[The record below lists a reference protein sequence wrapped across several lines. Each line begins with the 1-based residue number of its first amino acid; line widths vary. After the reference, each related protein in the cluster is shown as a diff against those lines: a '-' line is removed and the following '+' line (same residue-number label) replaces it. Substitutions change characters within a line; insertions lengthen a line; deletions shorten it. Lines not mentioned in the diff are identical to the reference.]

1 MGTPHYGPLVPL
13 TRDQLLDPRTVLGR
27 LLSAPAVATE
37 SQTARIRRQALGVV
51 AGSNL
56 RMAST
61 RGRRGFCN
69 ATSAALCLGLSA
81 PLARLHSGQ
90 RALQRVKGHSMG
102 SSMLPAS
109 SGARPA
115 TEKLGVVGYAQVPF
129 QLSSLRDLFRQCCD
143 EGS

>member
-69 ATSAALCLGLSA
+69 GASAALCLGLSA

-90 RALQRVKGHSMG
+90 RTLQGLKGHGMG
-102 SSMLPAS
+102 SSMLPPNF
-109 SGARPA
+109 GARIA
-115 TEKLGVVGYAQVPF
+115 VAKLGAASCAQVPF
-129 QLSSLRDLFRQCCD
+129 RFDSLRCF
-143 EGS
+143 